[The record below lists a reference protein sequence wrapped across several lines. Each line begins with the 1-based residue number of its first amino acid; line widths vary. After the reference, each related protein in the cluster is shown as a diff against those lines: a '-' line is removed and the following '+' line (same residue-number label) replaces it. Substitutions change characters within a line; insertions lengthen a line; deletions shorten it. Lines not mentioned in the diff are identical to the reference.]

1 MIYLGN
7 FSPAA
12 SAGLRVSGDLPVEPH
27 PEALLSCGKSDQV
40 RAVSPN
46 AGAGK
51 KGWGGHTPE

>member
-1 MIYLGN
+1 MCT

-12 SAGLRVSGDLPVEPH
+12 AGLHVSGELPVGPH

-46 AGAGK
+46 ARAGK
-51 KGWGGHTPE
+51 KGWGGHAPE